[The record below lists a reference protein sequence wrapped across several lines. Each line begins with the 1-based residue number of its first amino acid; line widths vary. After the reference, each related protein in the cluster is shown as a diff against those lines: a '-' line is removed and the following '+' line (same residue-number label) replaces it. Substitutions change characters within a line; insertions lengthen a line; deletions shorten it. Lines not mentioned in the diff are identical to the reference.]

1 MTLSLCKVFNNAHC
15 WLGCFYVHMDVY
27 IYIFSLSRLI
37 FGIVTRVFEF
47 HFRRVKSWS
56 LQTSTYIFNLITKNK
71 YNDFW
76 RSLKFETNY
85 FLAQRR
91 KINVTSN
98 ETRSVFYFNH
108 FPINIYPVLS
118 LRETRKRRN
127 VFSESKY
134 LFSKKKTIA
143 LIIPCHWWRI
153 TLGREKWAE
162 TRGGRLRLKRY
173 KTRARQA
180 SSVKVARSRSRE
192 FAPANGTFPYE
203 WNHLQRVSQPSLFLS
218 LLYSFHPPRVPVTA
232 HVKRDTNIS
241 SRASNLLAPPPLPR
255 KMNQPVECGVEHRA

>member
-1 MTLSLCKVFNNAHC
+1 MYT
-15 WLGCFYVHMDVY
+15 WMYIY
-27 IYIFSLSRLI
+27 IYIFLISINIWNRYACLWVSLSSSKKLI
-37 FGIVTRVFEF
+37 VA
-47 HFRRVKSWS
+47 K
-56 LQTSTYIFNLITKNK
+56 STYIFNLITKNK

-218 LLYSFHPPRVPVTA
+218 LLYSLHPPRVPVTA